1 MTKIISI
8 LNQKGGCGK
17 TTIAINLAHSL
28 NISGY
33 KVLLVDSDPQGTA
46 RDWNALNEGSI
57 LPVIG
62 LDRDSLATDIKSIQ
76 NGVDGWFNQKT
87 NEIDFIDLANNSS
100 IPDNLETIIS
110 YQSKVLFLGRET
122 TQVWQGYD
130 IIIIDGAP
138 SIEKMLIASVKVSD
152 IIIIP
157 VQPSPYDIWATA
169 DLVDLIKARQEV
181 AIGKPFASFLVSR
194 AIKNTK
200 LSAEVSE
207 VLKQYQL
214 PVLNSYT
221 TQKVVY
227 PTSASEGKTVF
238 NTISNDASIEIES
251 IKNELIKVLDGFT
264 NKN

>member
-76 NGVDGWFNQKT
+76 N
-87 NEIDFIDLANNSS
+87 
-100 IPDNLETIIS
+100 
-110 YQSKVLFLGRET
+110 
-122 TQVWQGYD
+122 GYD

>member
-1 MTKIISI
+1 MTTIISI

-17 TTIAINLAHSL
+17 TTIAINLAHSF

-33 KVLLVDSDPQGTA
+33 KILLVDSDPQGTA

-62 LDRDSLATDIKSIQ
+62 LDRDSLAVDIKSVQ
-76 NGVDGWFNQKT
+76 N
-87 NEIDFIDLANNSS
+87 
-100 IPDNLETIIS
+100 
-110 YQSKVLFLGRET
+110 
-122 TQVWQGYD
+122 GYD

-138 SIEKMLIASVKVSD
+138 SIEKMLVASVKVSD
-152 IIIIP
+152 IIIVP
-157 VQPSPYDIWATA
+157 VQPSPYDIWATS

-181 AIGKPFASFLVSR
+181 TNGKPFASFLVSR

-207 VLKQYQL
+207 VLKQYEL
-214 PVLNSYT
+214 PVLNAYT

-227 PTSASEGKTVF
+227 PTAASEGQTVF
-238 NTISNDASIEIES
+238 STSSNEASIEIDT
-251 IKNELIKVLDGFT
+251 IKNELIKVLNDFT
-264 NKN
+264 NKT